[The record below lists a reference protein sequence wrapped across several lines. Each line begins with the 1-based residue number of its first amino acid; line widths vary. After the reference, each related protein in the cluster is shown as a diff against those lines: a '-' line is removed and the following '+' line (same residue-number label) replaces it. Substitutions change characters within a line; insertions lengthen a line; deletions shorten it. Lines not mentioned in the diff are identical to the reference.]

1 MASYTKTDVFL
12 GGVFTLQNGVRKNNS
27 PHGGNWPPLGPQ
39 WGTQYLNDGGIFPH
53 GGPNDK
59 WWGEAICQ
67 WAKSMVIMMSY
78 VQCSHKRL
86 QVQWLSPM
94 GTKGMQTLDY
104 SARKYCSIANREC
117 RFIEGRATFNF
128 RCWPATI
135 SGYPLMYS
143 ELWTLP
149 KAINT
154 VVYSLYM

>member
-1 MASYTKTDVFL
+1 MGEIGPHWAP
-12 GGVFTLQNGVRKNNS
+12 NGAPWGTPWGPMGAPMGYPISKRW
-27 PHGGNWPPLGPQ
+27 GNFPPWGPQ
-39 WGTQYLNDGGIFPH
+39 WQMM
-53 GGPNDK
+53 
-59 WWGEAICQ
+59 GEAICQ

-135 SGYPLMYS
+135 ISGHPLMYS
-143 ELWTLP
+143 RLWTLP
-149 KAINT
+149 KALNQ
-154 VVYSLYM
+154 YCSLFIIHVDNG